1 MLSVLDQEALPRLA
15 FDVEAST
22 VNAAQVQASTTMP
35 VLPELPSFP
44 APMQPNLFVGGVETI
59 SAQFLTQYFTL
70 FDTNRSALDAVYAP
84 HATFSLSANTSIP
97 PRARKRGFLHSAEM
111 PNQRSLNWEFYRGAS
126 RNLERINAGSSS
138 TNPDK
143 AVELL
148 HTGPHAILAALVC
161 CPATKHDMS
170 KPEKFVVDA
179 FPMVGLLRGE
189 GCGTDAL
196 FIQVHGE
203 FAEGIYYVTLTAVVS
218 ESILTYRSVMGDPL
232 IRSFICSCHCF

>member
-22 VNAAQVQASTTMP
+22 VNAAQAQASATAP
-35 VLPELPSFP
+35 VLPTPASFP
-44 APMQPNLFVGGVETI
+44 VPVQPNLFIGGVEAI

-70 FDTNRSALDAVYAP
+70 FDTNRYALEAAYAP

-97 PRARKRGFLHSAEM
+97 PRARKRGFQHSTEL
-111 PNQRSLNWEFYRGAS
+111 PNQKSLNWDFFRSAS
-126 RNLERINAGSSS
+126 RNLERISAGTSRA
-138 TNPDK
+138 TPDK

-148 HTGPHAILAALVC
+148 HTGPHAIVAALMR

-170 KPEKFVVDA
+170 KPEKFAVDA
-179 FPMVGLLRGE
+179 FPMVGILHGE
-189 GCGTDAL
+189 GYGTDAL

-203 FAEGIYYVTLTAVVS
+203 FAEGGVFIWVITA
-218 ESILTYRSVMGDPL
+218 
-232 IRSFICSCHCF
+232 